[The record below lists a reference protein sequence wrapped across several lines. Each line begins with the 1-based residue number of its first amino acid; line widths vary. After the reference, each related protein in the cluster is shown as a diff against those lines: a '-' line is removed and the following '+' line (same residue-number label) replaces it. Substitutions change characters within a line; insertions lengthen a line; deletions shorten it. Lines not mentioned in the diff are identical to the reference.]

1 MRIFKKITI
10 EDFLCSHMIG
20 IHIPRLKGYNH
31 YIHKYCILT
40 TVGLKNIAANNV
52 LRVVLFLKMCVGQ
65 ISIQIFLFFKYYK
78 MNYKKIEPDM
88 MFYIITE
95 IAK

>member
-1 MRIFKKITI
+1 MYEWCF
-10 EDFLCSHMIG
+10 
-20 IHIPRLKGYNH
+20 
-31 YIHKYCILT
+31 
-40 TVGLKNIAANNV
+40 
-52 LRVVLFLKMCVGQ
+52 FLKMCVGQ